1 MKDKTCLPQLPQLQS
16 YVLGLVLAVSSLC
29 TTIRS
34 ISDLFPRRCL
44 EEKVLGK
51 GKGFQWF
58 LQRVAFAL
66 FPWSFMVFP
75 SLSSC
80 FLQLLLC
87 FWSRHSGTTAS
98 GVPSGLGAPGSLHCQ
113 CWLCRA
119 TTGAP
124 CVRCTDPFDDEIQ
137 AWTWI
142 SMNLIQTCMFG
153 CLKHLGHW
161 WSLCLIHSTV
171 CSVQAHMLEA
181 VRLILQTMCCP
192 EQHPPLF
199 LPYLRHVRQK
209 GCLWLLW
216 LHFHACFEGYF
227 PAFLL
232 FLPSHFHSFLPGLL
246 QYTCTSWT
254 FTSNLHCIYHIYPYL
269 TCLVWIVL
277 SPPFI
282 TQPCWVC
289 RSQEGMGDIPLIGFS
304 AAPWTLFF
312 YMARGWMGL
321 RSKWFG
327 NLREGFFYVFL
338 WVSSFTIN
346 TRVSF
351 PVSYMFSVHRCSQLT
366 LVGSCWWNWTAG
378 GRLIE
383 EKEPA
388 MYTGPWPNSCS
399 QSRLAE
405 IVDLTHVAASTM

>member
-1 MKDKTCLPQLPQLQS
+1 MKDKTCLPQLPKLQS

-34 ISDLFPRRCL
+34 ISDLFPRRCM

-181 VRLILQTMCCP
+181 VRLISAD
-192 EQHPPLF
+192 HV
-199 LPYLRHVRQK
+199 LPWATPTPFFCHILDTLDRRAAYDYYGSTFMRALRVI
-209 GCLWLLW
+209 
-216 LHFHACFEGYF
+216 
-227 PAFLL
+227 FLL
-232 FLPSHFHSFLPGLL
+232 SFCFCRLISTHSCQVCCSILAPLEHLPA
-246 QYTCTSWT
+246 
-254 FTSNLHCIYHIYPYL
+254 IYI
-269 TCLVWIVL
+269 
-277 SPPFI
+277 
-282 TQPCWVC
+282 
-289 RSQEGMGDIPLIGFS
+289 
-304 AAPWTLFF
+304 A
-312 YMARGWMGL
+312 
-321 RSKWFG
+321 
-327 NLREGFFYVFL
+327 
-338 WVSSFTIN
+338 FTI
-346 TRVSF
+346 F
-351 PVSYMFSVHRCSQLT
+351 IH
-366 LVGSCWWNWTAG
+366 
-378 GRLIE
+378 I
-383 EKEPA
+383 
-388 MYTGPWPNSCS
+388 
-399 QSRLAE
+399 
-405 IVDLTHVAASTM
+405 

>member
-1 MKDKTCLPQLPQLQS
+1 
-16 YVLGLVLAVSSLC
+16 
-29 TTIRS
+29 
-34 ISDLFPRRCL
+34 
-44 EEKVLGK
+44 
-51 GKGFQWF
+51 
-58 LQRVAFAL
+58 
-66 FPWSFMVFP
+66 
-75 SLSSC
+75 
-80 FLQLLLC
+80 
-87 FWSRHSGTTAS
+87 
-98 GVPSGLGAPGSLHCQ
+98 
-113 CWLCRA
+113 
-119 TTGAP
+119 
-124 CVRCTDPFDDEIQ
+124 
-137 AWTWI
+137 
-142 SMNLIQTCMFG
+142 MFG

-171 CSVQAHMLEA
+171 CSVQAHVLEA

-327 NLREGFFYVFL
+327 NLREGFFYGFLVFQSTHGYPFRCRTCSVFTDVHSWHLLDHVGETELQVGGSSKKRSRPCIPGHDQTAAANQDLLRSLTSHMLQRQQCNDRIVSRYHMSRQDICQWTMPISCGSLGLASYQLRWCKRCGQCSRQLMTLAL
-338 WVSSFTIN
+338 W
-346 TRVSF
+346 
-351 PVSYMFSVHRCSQLT
+351 
-366 LVGSCWWNWTAG
+366 CW
-378 GRLIE
+378 LLSLP
-383 EKEPA
+383 PA
-388 MYTGPWPNSCS
+388 MRTACDVWSKQILDRSTSWDWMELLRSVLPPCGGMWLWQESRKALSPCHCYFLTCGLLVLAKARFGCLGPWV
-399 QSRLAE
+399 L
-405 IVDLTHVAASTM
+405 